1 MNVTVLCFVLSMRDW
16 GPGATV
22 EEPTA
27 LVPETPALADL
38 GSVHPQIHCRT
49 LVLRVLGC
57 ALCPQ
62 LLTRS
67 VCTLAPRSQVTND
80 PSLLPIIKACRGV
93 GAGCE
98 GPKARLIHRTVGSPH
113 CLQTGG

>member
-1 MNVTVLCFVLSMRDW
+1 MA
-16 GPGATV
+16 PA
-22 EEPTA
+22 
-27 LVPETPALADL
+27 PETPGLADL
-38 GSVHPQIHCRT
+38 RSVHPQTHHRT
-49 LVLRVLGC
+49 VVLHVLGY
-57 ALCPQ
+57 ALCSQ
-62 LLTRS
+62 LLTRP

-98 GPKARLIHRTVGSPH
+98 GPKARLIHRTVGSLL